1 MKTNPINKWFLLA
14 LILFVGYMAASAA
27 NVRFNLR
34 DFLTTVQ
41 PLVRRT
47 VEVQPQSTPL
57 QNLTNVV
64 ISEVRFFNTGTTGE
78 FTATN
83 MVTGTYR
90 CLVYGPTRTNIFRIN
105 VPDTSDTTNASTLL
119 ISAANDGIETED
131 GRSIDL
137 E

>member
-1 MKTNPINKWFLLA
+1 MKTRL
-14 LILFVGYMAASAA
+14 LILSVAFLMVAVSDAA

-34 DFLTTVQ
+34 DFLTTSQ

-47 VEVQPQSTPL
+47 VEMQPQSTPL
-57 QNLTNVV
+57 SSGTNVI
-64 ISEVRFFNTGTTGE
+64 ISERRFFNTGSHAE

-83 MVTGTYR
+83 VVTGTYR
-90 CLVYGPTRTNIFRIN
+90 VLVYGPTRTNIFRIN
-105 VPDTSDTTNASTLL
+105 VPDTSDTTNASALL
-119 ISAANDGIETED
+119 ISSANDGIDTED

>member
-1 MKTNPINKWFLLA
+1 MKTRILFFLLA
-14 LILFVGYMAASAA
+14 SLIVAGAAD
-27 NVRFNLR
+27 VRFNLR
-34 DFLTTVQ
+34 DFLNTAQ

-47 VEVQPQSTPL
+47 VEIQPQSSPL
-57 QNLTNVV
+57 ANGTNVI
-64 ISEVRFFNTGTTGE
+64 ISERRFFSTGTAGE

-90 CLVYGPTRTNIFRIN
+90 VLVYGPTQTNIFRIN
-105 VPDTSDTTNASTLL
+105 VPDTSTTTNASAIL
-119 ISAANDGIETED
+119 ISSANNGIETED

>member
-1 MKTNPINKWFLLA
+1 MKPLLA
-14 LILFVGYMAASAA
+14 ILLLGAVTAGAA

-34 DFLTTVQ
+34 DFINTTQ

-47 VEVQPQSTPL
+47 VEIQPQSTPL
-57 QNLTNVV
+57 ASGTNVV
-64 ISEVRFFNTGTTGE
+64 LSERRYFTTGTSGE

-83 MVTGTYR
+83 MTEGTYR
-90 CLVYGPTRTNIFRIN
+90 VLVYGPTFTNIFRIN
-105 VPDTSDTTNASTLL
+105 VPAASVETNASAIL
-119 ISAANDGIETED
+119 ISSANNGLETED